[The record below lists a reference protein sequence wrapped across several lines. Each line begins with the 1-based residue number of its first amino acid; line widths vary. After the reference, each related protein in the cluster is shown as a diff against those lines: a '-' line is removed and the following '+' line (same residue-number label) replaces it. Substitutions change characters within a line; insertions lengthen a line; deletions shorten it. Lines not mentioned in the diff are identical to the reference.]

1 MNSDYNIL
9 VVDGECI
16 LCNNLV
22 LWIIPRLKNKNLRV
36 AALQD
41 KALIKGLGIQISED
55 IDSIF
60 YVESSGKQLFY
71 SDAALRIGLDLKAPY
86 PLISKILRVVPKF
99 LRDPI
104 YRWVAKNRYRI
115 FGKKESCEL
124 PSAELKSL
132 EIKSPSF

>member
-9 VVDGECI
+9 LVDGECI

-41 KALIKGLGIQISED
+41 KALIKSLGIQISED

-60 YVESSGKQLFY
+60 YVESSGKQLIY
-71 SDAALRIGLDLKAPY
+71 SDAALRIGLDLKTPY
-86 PLISKILRVVPKF
+86 PLISRILRVVPKF

-115 FGKKESCEL
+115 FGKKESCAL